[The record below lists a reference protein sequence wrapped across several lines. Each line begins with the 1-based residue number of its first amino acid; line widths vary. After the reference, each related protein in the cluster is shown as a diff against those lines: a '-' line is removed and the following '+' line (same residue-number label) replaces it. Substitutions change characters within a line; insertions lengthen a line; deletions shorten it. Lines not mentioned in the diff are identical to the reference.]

1 MDQEKKIYNSPMR
14 KWLDDNI
21 GSEGNEGNSVVA
33 YRFIEYFKSKMYKKR
48 WILLVNFI
56 LVT

>member
-1 MDQEKKIYNSPMR
+1 MR

-33 YRFIEYFKSKMYKKR
+33 YRFIEYFKSKMYKKDGYCQ
-48 WILLVNFI
+48 
-56 LVT
+56 

>member
-1 MDQEKKIYNSPMR
+1 MR